1 MAGSQRACALVYAAA
16 FTVNL
21 VGCVILIPAIGIL
34 GAAAATAAAMVFE
47 SAALYVVVRRRL
59 GIHAFVFSR
68 GAGGR

>member
-1 MAGSQRACALVYAAA
+1 VC
-16 FTVNL
+16 
-21 VGCVILIPAIGIL
+21 
-34 GAAAATAAAMVFE
+34 E